1 MQLLCR
7 AWREQ
12 NDDLIGCDDDRCNG
26 LTLVVVD
33 VVLVSN
39 RPQRAA
45 WPVSPLNLDAPIST
59 NAQTLTCTRPSLS
72 LHDNQP
78 FGSQADPQSTLS

>member
-7 AWREQ
+7 ALGEQ
-12 NDDLIGCDDDRCNG
+12 SDDLIGCDDDRCNC
-26 LTLVVVD
+26 LTLVLD
-33 VVLVSN
+33 VVVVSN

-45 WPVSPLNLDAPIST
+45 WPVSPLNLEAPIST
-59 NAQTLTCTRPSLS
+59 NAQALTCTRPSLS
-72 LHDNQP
+72 LRDNQP